1 MLSLDLSTSTST
13 ARCCAPFFNTEG
25 WCELIQK
32 TPLGPTVPVQ
42 SKEET
47 QFGKLEMLGLLFSS
61 LPPVKCTC
69 TKKSEQFFAPH
80 SDLKKEAQA
89 SLVSAQCSASINTS
103 LAIQLPVC
111 WQIWCHLLRPPS
123 GCNGISALRPALGP
137 QSLSHSPSPLQID
150 CQNYHL
156 LRGGFHHNQNGQEIR
171 RPSSQ
176 VRQLK
181 TGERKRELHRW
192 QKSGCH
198 VCGFAATV
206 SPFLC
211 KPQ

>member
-1 MLSLDLSTSTST
+1 MTFAWLIYIRINGKMLCS
-13 ARCCAPFFNTEG
+13 FFNPEAYSGKTFGTYSASAAKEG
-25 WCELIQK
+25 NSIWK
-32 TPLGPTVPVQ
+32 VGNAWVAFP
-42 SKEET
+42 
-47 QFGKLEMLGLLFSS
+47 S
-61 LPPVKCTC
+61 LTSAKYTC
-69 TKKSEQFFAPH
+69 TKKSEPFFAPH

-89 SLVSAQCSASINTS
+89 SMVNTQCSASINTS
-103 LAIQLPVC
+103 LAIQLPAC

-137 QSLSHSPSPLQID
+137 QSPSHSPSPPQID

-181 TGERKRELHRW
+181 TGERERERHRW
-192 QKSGCH
+192 QKSECH

-206 SPFLC
+206 SHFLC
-211 KPQ
+211 MPQ